1 YHSPQEEN
9 EFFGAAK
16 SSRSEVTTV
25 DEEIQSQQ
33 ESVDTFEQPAQNEE
47 DLFAPRDKNIIVKT
61 EKGVVFETNT
71 DDTLVNSTADE
82 TKVEE
87 IDSQQ

>member
-1 YHSPQEEN
+1 
-9 EFFGAAK
+9 
-16 SSRSEVTTV
+16 VTPV

-33 ESVDTFEQPAQNEE
+33 ESEDTFEKPDQNEE
-47 DLFAPRDKNIIVKT
+47 DLFAQIDKNIIVKT

-87 IDSQQ
+87 IDSQQQAEQS